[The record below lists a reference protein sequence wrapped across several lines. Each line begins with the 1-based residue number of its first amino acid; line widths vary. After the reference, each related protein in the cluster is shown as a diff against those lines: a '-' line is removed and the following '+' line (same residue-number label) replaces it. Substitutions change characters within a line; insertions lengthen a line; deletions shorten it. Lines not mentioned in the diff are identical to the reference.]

1 MKLNPEYSTN
11 EGRKLTIAHDTDGR
25 PYIKVISAFGIA
37 TAYDMG
43 GNLVSR
49 WEASKEEIAEYN
61 EAPEYT
67 DEPAQTESKEEEKKM
82 ENSVKCTYEEKT
94 RNGYTVTWE
103 TTDAEQVYSD
113 LAHELISKKINACSY
128 IRSIKRTPLYNG
140 TQKITVTYDHG
151 GRRIYIV
158 SDH

>member
-1 MKLNPEYSTN
+1 MTTTYTAATIQN
-11 EGRKLTIAHDTDGR
+11 EK
-25 PYIKVISAFGIA
+25 
-37 TAYDMG
+37 
-43 GNLVSR
+43 
-49 WEASKEEIAEYN
+49 
-61 EAPEYT
+61 
-67 DEPAQTESKEEEKKM
+67 KEEEKKM
-82 ENSVKCTYEEKT
+82 ANTAKCTYEEKT

-113 LAHELISKKINACSY
+113 LSHELISKKINACTY